1 MSGAATIVGAGQA
14 AAQVAISL
22 RQGGFRDPVVI
33 VGAEHFLPYQ
43 RPPLSKK
50 FLSAPQ
56 RPESLFLRP
65 QAFWRDQDITMYLGA
80 AVGAVDLHRRCV
92 KLSDGRELAYACL
105 VFATGTCARA
115 LPIPGVHL
123 CGVHSLRNIEDVRR
137 LRAELDAARR
147 VVINGGGYIGLE
159 VAAVMRSEGRD
170 VTVLEAEERV
180 LKRVAGKTTSAFF
193 DGFHRDKG
201 VDIRLNV
208 RAAAIAGGERVR
220 SVRTLQQQDLP
231 ADIVLIAAGAR
242 ANDELAA
249 AAGIRCRDGI
259 LVDQTARTDDPDIY
273 AVGDCTRF
281 PSPRYGRSL
290 RL

>member
-1 MSGAATIVGAGQA
+1 MSMKGAAAIIGAGQA

-65 QAFWRDQDITMYLGA
+65 QAFWRDQDITMYLGT

-92 KLSDGRELAYACL
+92 RLSDGRELAYACL

-147 VVINGGGYIGLE
+147 VVIVGGGYIGLE
-159 VAAVMRSEGRD
+159 VAAVMRGEGRE

-180 LKRVAGKTTSAFF
+180 LKRVTGKTVSAFF
-193 DGFHRDKG
+193 DAF
-201 VDIRLNV
+201 L
-208 RAAAIAGGERVR
+208 
-220 SVRTLQQQDLP
+220 
-231 ADIVLIAAGAR
+231 
-242 ANDELAA
+242 
-249 AAGIRCRDGI
+249 
-259 LVDQTARTDDPDIY
+259 
-273 AVGDCTRF
+273 F
-281 PSPRYGRSL
+281 
-290 RL
+290 